1 MTQRPSGFLHW
12 MFPAMLGFVA
22 LTVLVSGRDLSR
34 MFLELQQSI
43 PEPTSPIVIWG
54 QRIVSLLLIGIAGER
69 IVSHFAAH
77 RPVPSP
83 SLAWAFVIYWLATV
97 AAPALF
103 GAHPQI
109 GHDYL
114 YTLAIGF
121 AGLLATEQERD
132 KILDLSRDTLF
143 VFLIGSLALVPV
155 VPSMAVDASYTQG
168 LLPGVPRLGG
178 LAPHP
183 VALGTF
189 AQIFLLFLWCR
200 PFRRWWWN
208 LPAWLVGGTCLFFA
222 QSKTAWIAFVLCT
235 LCLVA
240 VRNGTNAWRR
250 LGDPREGAFGAVLL
264 LATMALVLVV
274 TGFILLGDVG
284 STVSSVL
291 DTDEGAQLMTFTGRD
306 KIWAIAMEEWH
317 NSPVFGYGPGLFDAD
332 FRASIGMPNATN
344 GHNQFMDTLARSGS
358 VGATA
363 LVLYAFVLLV
373 LSLRYARATGGLSV
387 ALFVALALRSVSE
400 VPLVLFGY
408 GAELFTH
415 LLLIVTLASA
425 AGARRA
431 VDNVVPRN
439 AIYSG
444 AS

>member
-1 MTQRPSGFLHW
+1 MKRPSGFLHW

-34 MFLELQQSI
+34 MFLDLQQAI

-54 QRIVSLLLIGIAGER
+54 QRLVSIMLIGIAGER

-77 RPVPSP
+77 RPLPSP
-83 SLAWAFVIYWLATV
+83 ALAWAFVIYWCATV
-97 AAPALF
+97 AGPALF
-103 GAHPQI
+103 GAHPQVS
-109 GHDYL
+109 HDYL

-121 AGLLATEQERD
+121 AGLLATEVERD
-132 KILDLSRDTLF
+132 RILDISRDTLF
-143 VFLIGSLALVPV
+143 IFLVGSLALVAV
-155 VPSMAVDASYTQG
+155 APSMAMDASYTQG

-200 PFRRWWWN
+200 PYRRWWLN
-208 LPAWLVGGTCLFFA
+208 LPAWLAGGACLFFA

-235 LCLVA
+235 ICVIA

-250 LGDPREGAFGAVLL
+250 LGDPREGAFGAVFLF
-264 LATMALVLVV
+264 TTILVV
-274 TGFILLGDVG
+274 LAVTGAVIFGDVG
-284 STVSSVL
+284 SALSSVL

-306 KIWAIAMEEWH
+306 KIWAIAIEEWH

-332 FRASIGMPNATN
+332 FRASINMPNATN
-344 GHNQFMDTLARSGS
+344 GHNQFMDTLARSGT

-373 LSLRYARATGGLSV
+373 LSLRHARATGGLSV

-400 VPLVLFGY
+400 VPLILFGY

-425 AGARRA
+425 AGARRT
-431 VDNVVPRN
+431 VDNVVAHH

>member
-1 MTQRPSGFLHW
+1 
-12 MFPAMLGFVA
+12 
-22 LTVLVSGRDLSR
+22 
-34 MFLELQQSI
+34 
-43 PEPTSPIVIWG
+43 
-54 QRIVSLLLIGIAGER
+54 
-69 IVSHFAAH
+69 
-77 RPVPSP
+77 
-83 SLAWAFVIYWLATV
+83 
-97 AAPALF
+97 
-103 GAHPQI
+103 
-109 GHDYL
+109 
-114 YTLAIGF
+114 
-121 AGLLATEQERD
+121 
-132 KILDLSRDTLF
+132 
-143 VFLIGSLALVPV
+143 
-155 VPSMAVDASYTQG
+155 
-168 LLPGVPRLGG
+168 
-178 LAPHP
+178 
-183 VALGTF
+183 
-189 AQIFLLFLWCR
+189 
-200 PFRRWWWN
+200 
-208 LPAWLVGGTCLFFA
+208 
-222 QSKTAWIAFVLCT
+222 
-235 LCLVA
+235 
-240 VRNGTNAWRR
+240 
-250 LGDPREGAFGAVLL
+250 
-264 LATMALVLVV
+264 VLVV

>member
-1 MTQRPSGFLHW
+1 
-12 MFPAMLGFVA
+12 
-22 LTVLVSGRDLSR
+22 
-34 MFLELQQSI
+34 
-43 PEPTSPIVIWG
+43 
-54 QRIVSLLLIGIAGER
+54 
-69 IVSHFAAH
+69 
-77 RPVPSP
+77 
-83 SLAWAFVIYWLATV
+83 
-97 AAPALF
+97 
-103 GAHPQI
+103 
-109 GHDYL
+109 
-114 YTLAIGF
+114 
-121 AGLLATEQERD
+121 
-132 KILDLSRDTLF
+132 
-143 VFLIGSLALVPV
+143 
-155 VPSMAVDASYTQG
+155 
-168 LLPGVPRLGG
+168 
-178 LAPHP
+178 
-183 VALGTF
+183 
-189 AQIFLLFLWCR
+189 
-200 PFRRWWWN
+200 
-208 LPAWLVGGTCLFFA
+208 
-222 QSKTAWIAFVLCT
+222 
-235 LCLVA
+235 
-240 VRNGTNAWRR
+240 
-250 LGDPREGAFGAVLL
+250 
-264 LATMALVLVV
+264 
-274 TGFILLGDVG
+274 
-284 STVSSVL
+284 VSSVL

-431 VDNVVPRN
+431 VDNIVPRN

>member
-1 MTQRPSGFLHW
+1 MKRPSGFLHW
-12 MFPAMLGFVA
+12 IFPAMLGFVA
-22 LTVLVSGRDLSR
+22 LAVLVSGRDLSR

-54 QRIVSLLLIGIAGER
+54 QRLVSLLLIGIAGER

-77 RPVPSP
+77 RPVPSVA
-83 SLAWAFVIYWLATV
+83 LGWAFVIYWLATV

-109 GHDYL
+109 SHDYL

-121 AGLLATEQERD
+121 AGLLATERERD
-132 KILDLSRDTLF
+132 KILDISRDSLF
-143 VFLIGSLALVPV
+143 VFLLGSLALVPLA
-155 VPSMAVDASYTQG
+155 PSMAVDASYTQG
-168 LLPGVPRLGG
+168 LLPGVARLGG

-200 PFRRWWWN
+200 PFRRWWLN
-208 LPAWLVGGTCLFFA
+208 VSAWLAGGACLFFA

-235 LCLVA
+235 VCLVA

-250 LGDPREGAFGAVLL
+250 LGDPRESAFGAVLL
-264 LATMALVLVV
+264 LATIAVVLAV
-274 TGFILLGDVG
+274 TGVILVGDIG

-291 DTDEGAQLMTFTGRD
+291 ETDEGAQLMTFTGRD

-332 FRASIGMPNATN
+332 FRASIAMPNATN
-344 GHNQFMDTLARSGS
+344 GHNQFMDTLARSGT
-358 VGATA
+358 VGASA
-363 LVLYAFVLLV
+363 LVLYALVLLV

-400 VPLVLFGY
+400 VPLILFGY

-431 VDNVVPRN
+431 IDDVVPN

-444 AS
+444 AT

>member
-1 MTQRPSGFLHW
+1 MKRPSGFLHW

-34 MFLELQQSI
+34 MFLDLQQAI

-54 QRIVSLLLIGIAGER
+54 QRLVSIMLIGIAGER

-77 RPVPSP
+77 RPLPSP
-83 SLAWAFVIYWLATV
+83 ALAWAFVIYWCATV
-97 AAPALF
+97 AGPALF
-103 GAHPQI
+103 GAHPQVS
-109 GHDYL
+109 HDYL

-121 AGLLATEQERD
+121 AGLLATEVERD
-132 KILDLSRDTLF
+132 RILDISRDTLF
-143 VFLIGSLALVPV
+143 IFLVGSLALVAV
-155 VPSMAVDASYTQG
+155 APSMAMDASYTQG

-200 PFRRWWWN
+200 PYRRWWLN
-208 LPAWLVGGTCLFFA
+208 LPAWLAGGACLFFA

-235 LCLVA
+235 ICVIA

-250 LGDPREGAFGAVLL
+250 LGDPREGAFGAVFLF
-264 LATMALVLVV
+264 TTILVV
-274 TGFILLGDVG
+274 LAVTGAVIFGDVG
-284 STVSSVL
+284 SALSSVL

-306 KIWAIAMEEWH
+306 KIWAIAIEEWH

-332 FRASIGMPNATN
+332 FRASINMPNATN
-344 GHNQFMDTLARSGS
+344 GHNQFMDTLARSGT

-373 LSLRYARATGGLSV
+373 LSLRHARATGGLSV
-387 ALFVALALRSVSE
+387 ALVVALALRSVSE
-400 VPLVLFGY
+400 VPLILFGY

-431 VDNVVPRN
+431 VDNVVAHH

>member
-1 MTQRPSGFLHW
+1 MKRPSGFLHW

-34 MFLELQQSI
+34 MFLELLQTV
-43 PEPTSPIVIWG
+43 PEPVSPIAIWG
-54 QRIVSLLLIGIAGER
+54 QRLVSLLLIGIAGER
-69 IVSHFAAH
+69 IVSHFTAH

-83 SLAWAFVIYWLATV
+83 ALAWAFVIYWLATV

-103 GAHPQI
+103 GAHPQVA
-109 GHDYL
+109 HDYL
-114 YTLAIGF
+114 YTLAIGY
-121 AGLLATEQERD
+121 AALLATEQERD
-132 KILDLSRDTLF
+132 KILDVSRDTLF
-143 VFLIGSLALVPV
+143 AFLVGSLALVLVAPA
-155 VPSMAVDASYTQG
+155 MAVDASYTQG

-189 AQIFLLFLWCR
+189 AQIFLLLLWCR
-200 PFRRWWWN
+200 PFKHWWLN
-208 LPAWLVGGTCLFFA
+208 VPAWIAGGTCLFFA

-235 LCLVA
+235 VCLVA

-250 LGDPREGAFGAVLL
+250 LGDPREGAFGALL
-264 LATMALVLVV
+264 LVGTIAVVLAL
-274 TGFILLGDVG
+274 TGLILLGDVG
-284 STVSSVL
+284 STVSSL
-291 DTDEGAQLMTFTGRD
+291 LETDEGAQLMTFTGRD
-306 KIWAIAMEEWH
+306 KIWAIAIEEWQ

-332 FRASIGMPNATN
+332 FRASIHMANATN
-344 GHNQFMDTLARSGS
+344 GHNQFMDTLARSGT

-363 LVLYAFVLLV
+363 LVLYAIVLLA

-400 VPLVLFGY
+400 VPLILFGY

-431 VDNVVPRN
+431 VENVVPRN